1 MEVER
6 SEATFFECF
15 ANEDVRNDGVRND
28 EVRNDEVTDNS
39 LAQSDIQK
47 ISLTSFLTTRVFELS
62 SESTVA
68 SGVTWRARGR

>member
-28 EVRNDEVTDNS
+28 EVTDNS
-39 LAQSDIQK
+39 LVQSDIQK

-62 SESTVA
+62 SGSAGA